1 MFVAV
6 SAWLIMPMS
15 LWPSM
20 TGSRREC
27 LELARARARTEGHEV
42 IVVSLDL
49 DDFALINDTH
59 GPETGDAV
67 LVAVADALMEAGERP
82 AASNQ
87 PSSSTQWLRS

>member
-6 SAWLIMPMS
+6 SAWRIMPMS

-27 LELARARARTEGHEV
+27 LELARARARTEGHEA

-49 DDFALINDTH
+49 DDFALTMT
-59 GPETGDAV
+59 PMV
-67 LVAVADALMEAGERP
+67 PKP
-82 AASNQ
+82 ATRC
-87 PSSSTQWLRS
+87 SSRSPMR